1 MQYYN
6 FYSYLFISVFFFS
19 CCYVFLIVSL
29 NMATIYCDKCHTDI
43 KFDSNNT
50 VHLGSN
56 NADNDACSFFF
67 STPNWDT
74 KNVIRSFSGLS
85 FGSLVNLAVVSGAT
99 DCVNLQ
105 NWIKNFHWTLKLIF
119 LLNRKS
125 RRSVFFSIRSFTS
138 HQNGSVQLTLSHH
151 FHDDQKK
158 MKTAWER
165 TFHTNA
171 KVY

>member
-1 MQYYN
+1 MHFIVAPNIEYCNMQYYN

-105 NWIKNFHWTLKLIF
+105 N
-119 LLNRKS
+119 
-125 RRSVFFSIRSFTS
+125 
-138 HQNGSVQLTLSHH
+138 
-151 FHDDQKK
+151 
-158 MKTAWER
+158 
-165 TFHTNA
+165 
-171 KVY
+171 